1 MTALLAQQNKKILV
15 AAGDTFRAAAG
26 GQLKVWTERASNSA
40 NASSGL
46 VEIFWPAHVTDP
58 SAVAFDALSKA
69 KAQEF
74 DYIILDTAG
83 RLHTQAHLME
93 ELKKVKAHNVK
104 FFIEACGGEKHYTKA
119 VGHFDMLKTHAMFS
133 ITEKARREWLGC
145 MEEVLKK
152 VDISDDAKQSFWD
165 FLETF
170 SKHTVNVDE
179 RLDLEDLVVKG

>member
-1 MTALLAQQNKKILV
+1 M
-15 AAGDTFRAAAG
+15 
-26 GQLKVWTERASNSA
+26 E
-40 NASSGL
+40 
-46 VEIFWPAHVTDP
+46 
-58 SAVAFDALSKA
+58 
-69 KAQEF
+69 
-74 DYIILDTAG
+74 YIIIK
-83 RLHTQAHLME
+83 TQFGEKPPFEYPKPLFLE
-93 ELKKVKAHNVK
+93 EMGEEGLIKLFSDFYDLLVDSDIGNFFPQDPEDLKKVKAHNVK

-145 MEEVLKK
+145 MEEVLRK
-152 VDISDDAKQSFWD
+152 VDISDEAKQSFWD